1 MEAHDILQTMLTVGR
16 KYSIDVSDLKS
27 LPLKLIVLSVKYVSN
42 DKLWKD
48 RFGESYVHWELV
60 LTLRNKNVLGGCA
73 EWLGMLAF
81 CKWDELSKVEG
92 DISTNHNQLSILRG
106 NMRECGLDTGDGEAW
121 TLVCKL
127 FLLMLVQGIS
137 SLNVLEVLTCTQ
149 FKKDTHKGCI
159 ALLAKQ
165 AEHLFT
171 PAQYETTLGFV
182 LDRCKVD
189 MGRLEQTL
197 ALSKA
202 ANEDKKMSLTLSR
215 MTVIQGRPR
224 LRDRV
229 NTVLKTDE
237 RKAQVRPERRR
248 ERERGCER
256 RGCRWTRCW
265 THGSPTRAS
274 VTSINSP
281 PR

>member
-16 KYSIDVSDLKS
+16 KYSIDVSDLRS
-27 LPLKLIVLSVKYVSN
+27 LPLKLTVLSVKYVSN
-42 DKLWKD
+42 ATLWAN
-48 RFGESYVHWELV
+48 RFGDSYVHWELV
-60 LTLRNKNVLGGCA
+60 HTLKHKNVLGGCA
-73 EWLGMLAF
+73 EWLGMLSF
-81 CKWDELSKVEG
+81 CKWEELSKIEG
-92 DISTNHNQLSILRG
+92 EISTNHQQLFILRG

-137 SLNVLEVLTCTQ
+137 CLHVLEVLTCTQ

-159 ALLAKQ
+159 SLLAKQ

-171 PAQYETTLGFV
+171 PAQYEATLGFV

-202 ANEDKKMSLTLSR
+202 ANEDKKLSLTLSR

-229 NTVLKTDE
+229 TTVLRTDE
-237 RKAQVRPERRR
+237 RKAQARHTREARDLESSATGGRAEGTPERG
-248 ERERGCER
+248 E
-256 RGCRWTRCW
+256 T
-265 THGSPTRAS
+265 
-274 VTSINSP
+274 
-281 PR
+281 

>member
-1 MEAHDILQTMLTVGR
+1 MPAPPPVMESHETLQTMLTVGK
-16 KYSIDVSDLKS
+16 KYSIDVTDLKL
-27 LPLKLIVLSVKYVSN
+27 LPLKLVVLSVKYVSSET
-42 DKLWKD
+42 LWRD
-48 RFGESYVHWELV
+48 RFGESYVHWDLV
-60 LTLRNKNVLGGCA
+60 RTLNHKNVLGGCA

-81 CKWDELSKVEG
+81 CKWDELSKAESE
-92 DISTNHNQLSILRG
+92 ISGAHQQLSILRR

-137 SLNVLEVLTCTQ
+137 SLNVLEVLTCTL

-189 MGRLEQTL
+189 ISRLEQTL

-202 ANEDKKMSLTLSR
+202 ASEDKRMSLTLSR

-229 NTVLKTDE
+229 TSVLKTDE
-237 RKAQVRPERRR
+237 RKAQVGLTRSLEGRR
-248 ERERGCER
+248 
-256 RGCRWTRCW
+256 
-265 THGSPTRAS
+265 A
-274 VTSINSP
+274 
-281 PR
+281 